1 MRNFIRVTLSSAL
14 LTGAILLAAQSFDL
28 HQFQEGLGSFGAGH
42 LSVVIGAI
50 MVSSLFASLRVRSI
64 AAGLGYQMSVRD
76 SIAVLSL
83 GQLGGAIFFQ
93 IFGQLAARG
102 SYLAKHNVPFSGTV
116 IITGQE
122 RVAAALRLVRPRG
135 DRCALSLSPSDIRS
149 RRRWP
154 RSDPYCDHCRF
165 ALSPSNGWEGSRIR
179 PAACAARC

>member
-1 MRNFIRVTLSSAL
+1 VDIRIATLRNFIRVTLSSAL

-122 RVAAALRLVRPRG
+122 RVAAALVSFGLAVIG
-135 DRCALSLSPSDIRS
+135 ALYLFHQVTFRS

-154 RSDPYCDHCRF
+154 RSDPYCDR
-165 ALSPSNGWEGSRIR
+165 SDIR
-179 PAACAARC
+179 GHRGRNCVA

>member
-1 MRNFIRVTLSSAL
+1 VDIRIATLRNFIRVTLSSAL

-83 GQLGGAIFFQ
+83 GPRDHQLINE
-93 IFGQLAARG
+93 RG
-102 SYLAKHNVPFSGTV
+102 
-116 IITGQE
+116 
-122 RVAAALRLVRPRG
+122 
-135 DRCALSLSPSDIRS
+135 
-149 RRRWP
+149 
-154 RSDPYCDHCRF
+154 RSDCLASQSGRSAGAVFVSGCGQ
-165 ALSPSNGWEGSRIR
+165 SS
-179 PAACAARC
+179 

>member
-1 MRNFIRVTLSSAL
+1 VDIRIATLRNFIRVTLSSAL

-83 GQLGGAIFFQ
+83 GQLGGAHLLSNIWP
-93 IFGQLAARG
+93 ARG
-102 SYLAKHNVPFSGTV
+102 ARIL
-116 IITGQE
+116 
-122 RVAAALRLVRPRG
+122 
-135 DRCALSLSPSDIRS
+135 LS
-149 RRRWP
+149 
-154 RSDPYCDHCRF
+154 
-165 ALSPSNGWEGSRIR
+165 ET
-179 PAACAARC
+179 